1 MNEKTI
7 WDGVMEYFQEA
18 KIDVNRHRFY
28 EAWPI
33 VAGFQLSSCTQ
44 LMKVR
49 PEEGKIYVKANSLS
63 ARSLLMMERKRILVD
78 WNKMFPD
85 AEIKEVVVSKR
96 G

>member
-18 KIDVNRHRFY
+18 NIDINRRRFY
-28 EAWPI
+28 EAWPVI
-33 VAGFQLSSCTQ
+33 AGIHLSSCTQ

-49 PEEGKIYVKANSLS
+49 TEEGKIYVKANSLS